1 MTTFVPGDLVRL
13 KSGGPTM
20 TVDEAARACT
30 CAWFRHN
37 RMYEGSFVE
46 VALEVAPAPASDA
59 ADTP

>member
-1 MTTFVPGDLVRL
+1 MAAFAPGDLVRL

-20 TVDEAARACT
+20 TVVSVAEDGACT

-46 VALEVAPAPASDA
+46 VALEPAEGP
-59 ADTP
+59 TTQ